1 MKSKVPA
8 GIRAD
13 KVDYIQLFYGLRE
26 KGRANKKFLWIKY
39 EMIVVAGIDLI
50 KANFFSLVFHNLFI
64 KKSFGVSFIT
74 VIQPSPDIGSGSWQL
89 PHEK

>member
-50 KANFFSLVFHNLFI
+50 KANFFLLFSTTFLL
-64 KKSFGVSFIT
+64 KRASV
-74 VIQPSPDIGSGSWQL
+74 WAL
-89 PHEK
+89 LL